1 MPKFVIQGGVP
12 LNGTVVPSGNKNA
25 ALPLL
30 AACLLTSEPVVLSNV
45 PRIQDVFT
53 MRKLLESLGTVV
65 EEIDPHTWRFTT
77 RELNDDQPDP
87 ALCQKIRASILLAGP
102 LVARRGNLEL
112 PSPGGDVIGRRR
124 IDTHLL
130 GLNAL
135 GAEFVYDQGFKFTAD
150 GRLVGAEMLL
160 DEASVTA
167 TENIVMAAVLAKGKT
182 VIRNAASEPHV
193 QQLCQFLN
201 NCGAKIKGI
210 GSNVLTI
217 KGVKALGSG
226 ELRIGADYLEVIS
239 FVGAALVTKGSVRI
253 KDAGTDV
260 LDMVALMFKRLG
272 VEMVIDGDD
281 LVVPANQSLNIT
293 SDFGGAITKI
303 EDAPWPGF
311 PADLLSI
318 AIVIATQCNGSI
330 LFHEKMFESRLFFTD
345 KLNSMGARIVL
356 CDPHRCIVQGPAALQ
371 AATLESPDIRAGMAL
386 LLAALAANGE
396 SVIKNIGQIDR
407 GYERVEEKL
416 SGLGANIV
424 RVMEDD

>member
-30 AACLLTSEPVVLSNV
+30 AACLLSSEPVVLDNV
-45 PRIQDVFT
+45 PRINDVFT
-53 MRKLLESLGTVV
+53 MRALLEQLGTEV
-65 EEIDPHTWRFTT
+65 EELTPHKWRFTT
-77 RELNDDQPDP
+77 RELNPVEPDP
-87 ALCQKIRASILLAGP
+87 ELCQKIRASILLAGP
-102 LVARRGNLEL
+102 LVARRGYLDL

-135 GAEFVYDQGFKFTAD
+135 GAKFSYEGCFRFTAEK
-150 GRLVGAEMLL
+150 LMGAEMLL

-167 TENIVMAAVLAKGKT
+167 TENIVMAAVLAEGQT
-182 VIRNAASEPHV
+182 IIRNAASEPHV
-193 QQLCQFLN
+193 QQLCHFLN
-201 NCGAKIKGI
+201 NLGARISGI

-217 KGVKALGSG
+217 EGVNKLGSG
-226 ELRIGADYLEVIS
+226 MLRIEADYLEVIS
-239 FVGAALVTKGSVRI
+239 FVGAALVTNGSIRV
-253 KDAGTDV
+253 KNADAHV
-260 LDMVALMFKRLG
+260 LDMVSLMYKRLG
-272 VEMVIDGDD
+272 VEWYLDGDD
-281 LVVPANQSLNIT
+281 LVVPADQKMTIGT
-293 SDFGGAITKI
+293 DFGGAITKI

-311 PADLLSI
+311 PADLLSTT
-318 AIVIATQCNGSI
+318 IVVATQCEGSI

-356 CDPHRCIVQGPAALQ
+356 CDPHRCIVQGPAKLQ
-371 AATLESPDIRAGMAL
+371 PAILESPDIRAGMAL
-386 LLAALAANGE
+386 LIAALAADGE

-416 SGLGANIV
+416 RALGAKIE
-424 RVMEDD
+424 RIQDDD